1 MYVDDILLACESI
14 DVLINIKQSLSERY
28 QMKDLGPLTYFLGIN
43 VVQNKDKIFVHQGTY
58 SKAILKKFNFDNCNP
73 VLTPIDA
80 NTVFEKA
87 SEDSDLFDATLY
99 QSAIGSLLYLCTKTR
114 PDLTFSV
121 CHLAK
126 FCQNPTQN
134 HWTGVKR
141 IFRYLKGTL
150 DLGISYDRSNL
161 NSCIGYSDSDW
172 AGDRDDRKSTSG
184 YCFIMGSGLLSW
196 KSNKQTC
203 VALSTA
209 EAEYVAL
216 SSAAQEAIWLK
227 LLLHD
232 LNFSHNSPM
241 VIMEDNQACICFTK
255 NPKDHGKN

>member
-1 MYVDDILLACESI
+1 MRWV
-14 DVLINIKQSLSERY
+14 
-28 QMKDLGPLTYFLGIN
+28 
-43 VVQNKDKIFVHQGTY
+43 
-58 SKAILKKFNFDNCNP
+58 
-73 VLTPIDA
+73 
-80 NTVFEKA
+80 
-87 SEDSDLFDATLY
+87 
-99 QSAIGSLLYLCTKTR
+99 
-114 PDLTFSV
+114 
-121 CHLAK
+121 
-126 FCQNPTQN
+126 
-134 HWTGVKR
+134 
-141 IFRYLKGTL
+141 
-150 DLGISYDRSNL
+150 DLGILYVRSNL

-203 VALSTA
+203 VTLSTA

-255 NPKDHGKN
+255 NPKDHGKTKHISIKYHFVRNLVNDQEIDVQYCPTNLMLADIFTKGLSAEKFMFIRNRLGLCFLNK